1 MAASRSLTLFEFW
14 SGSDEWG
21 LERPP
26 RPPPPPHGGEEEV
39 EELEARVRPPG
50 LADRL
55 WSVSGRG
62 SAGGRVGAATA
73 AVSRLGGSRLAAG
86 CMAAST

>member
-14 SGSDEWG
+14 SGSEEWG

-26 RPPPPPHGGEEEV
+26 RPPPHGGEEEV

-55 WSVSGRG
+55 WSVSGGRG
-62 SAGGRVGAATA
+62 SAGGSVGAA